1 MRLLVEGTG
10 YVDAVD
16 AFLHANHAAAL
27 RHDAL
32 TGELAA
38 YGAMAGDAATSADFA
53 ATYDAAAADA
63 VGALADVVAAFTTL
77 GRLTCASLANH
88 SSAEGRSVL
97 PGAAVFTG
105 EPLPDGLHASVL
117 PARLPTALGGDP
129 SSLPGELGWLL
140 DQVEGFV
147 WPDADV
153 DRLRAAADTWR
164 RHGSALGALVDHCG
178 LSIAA
183 LHREHSPEIPIAV
196 SAVRDLETTLG
207 DLAEQYA
214 AIAGACEDYADQV
227 EAQREA
233 LLDLLWD
240 LLRDSAIIQGAGIG
254 LSFVTGGA
262 TGLGATAVN
271 AGRIA
276 AHTPRILAFVAAVRR
291 AAEAAA
297 AVVRVAGAGLARVR
311 GVLGRFVGVV
321 MVSDA
326 RVLARAFPQ
335 ARRDLLAKLIR
346 DPKRFD
352 PEVLRGRDP
361 RDLKRLLDDW
371 DGRPS
376 SRGKGWVFEDPN
388 HRGRQ
393 IRLMEGY
400 SGNRPDAITHGPYAV
415 VSQNGRPPIKIAL
428 EGNPT
433 L

>member
-233 LLDLLWD
+233 LLGLLWD

-276 AHTPRILAFVAAVRR
+276 AHTPRILAFVAA
-291 AAEAAA
+291 EAAA

-311 GVLGRFVGVV
+311 RVLGRFVGVPV
-321 MVSDA
+321 GRFIGTRAVRQSPDD
-326 RVLARAFPQ
+326 VLASLR
-335 ARRDLLAKLIR
+335 
-346 DPKRFD
+346 
-352 PEVLRGRDP
+352 RGRSAPHRQVDSVAELRRVFRELT
-361 RDLKRLLDDW
+361 RDGSPMGAGSYPGQRLLLE
-371 DGRPS
+371 DGTTVGLRETSRSGGATIDIVRP
-376 SRGKGWVFEDPN
+376 
-388 HRGRQ
+388 
-393 IRLMEGY
+393 
-400 SGNRPDAITHGPYAV
+400 
-415 VSQNGRPPIKIAL
+415 NGQTVKVHLP
-428 EGNPT
+428 
-433 L
+433 